1 MNIRTV
7 RAMLC
12 FNTPTGRLCKDV
24 NWSYY
29 EAKAMLTTSTTPI
42 EAFSRFLINSR
53 RIINSSKMDLG
64 YLHTIQFYEEKRQR
78 NGSCIKH
85 CCTKTIKVGKNM
97 ELKVLEE

>member
-1 MNIRTV
+1 MSIRTV
-7 RAMLC
+7 RAVLD
-12 FNTPTGRLCKDV
+12 FKTPNGRLCKHV

-29 EAKAMLTTSTTPI
+29 EAKAMLTTSTTSM
-42 EAFSRFLINSR
+42 EAFNRFLINSR

-64 YLHTIQFYEEKRQR
+64 YLHTIRFYEEKRQR

-85 CCTKTIKVGKNM
+85 CYTKTIKVGKNM